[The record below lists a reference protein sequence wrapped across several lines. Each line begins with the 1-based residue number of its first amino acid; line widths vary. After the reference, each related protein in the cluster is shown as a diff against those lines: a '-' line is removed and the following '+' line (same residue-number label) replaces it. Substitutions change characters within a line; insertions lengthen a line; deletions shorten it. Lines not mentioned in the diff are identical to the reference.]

1 MAEVERKIDVK
12 STQDM
17 KMAFVCSL
25 WCPKPLAVRR
35 QPSGESFAVWT
46 LYVARTNIKQS
57 SYSLVLAKWSI
68 RTV

>member
-17 KMAFVCSL
+17 RMAFVCSL
-25 WCPKPLAVRR
+25 WYPKPLAVGG

-46 LYVARTNIKQS
+46 LYVAI
-57 SYSLVLAKWSI
+57 
-68 RTV
+68 